1 MEELVS
7 YNLYDKVDQALAALL
22 PCQAVGVQGD
32 KRYIQWHS
40 LIEDSANGSRVVGQI
55 IALRA
60 ITTSDFMTAT
70 RCQFDIENRG
80 FLDHV
85 ATRIINQ
92 IPGIVRVMYDGEYT
106 IRQQR
111 TNHSLTVLSNLE
123 ATVRALC
130 IT

>member
-7 YNLYDKVDQALAALL
+7 YNLYNKVDQALAALL

-32 KRYIQWHS
+32 KRYSWSRS
-40 LIEDSANGSRVVGQI
+40 LSDSANHHRVVGQI

-60 ITTSDFMTAT
+60 ITTADFMTAT
-70 RCQFDIENRG
+70 RCHFDIENRG

-92 IPGIVRVMYDGEYT
+92 IEGVVRVMYDGE
-106 IRQQR
+106 
-111 TNHSLTVLSNLE
+111 
-123 ATVRALC
+123 
-130 IT
+130 